1 MNANIFSIPPGQPF
15 LRTLA
20 EALLDGR
27 LVKSFRFDGDPLALA
42 DVTIYLPTRRAA
54 RALAGAFTAIMAQRQ
69 AGSASAILPTIRPIG
84 EGGDE
89 ALFSSPLETGP
100 LETGVVPPNL
110 QPVMGDLERRLN
122 LARLARRWREEI
134 AKAEFEAL
142 IGEAPVLP
150 ASAADALW
158 LARDL
163 GALLDEMET
172 EGTPLSAIAGLG
184 PEALAKWWQLT
195 LTFLTIVTEHWP
207 AALAATGRISE
218 AASKNAWL
226 ETEAARFGKNGSRGP
241 VILAGSTATAPAT
254 MELMR
259 TIAHLHNGAVVLPG
273 VDRHLDAQ
281 SILALTK
288 PQPSLTA
295 SVDGAANGPSIAA
308 PGHPQYGLKTIL
320 DRIAPGQT
328 VVHLEA
334 GAGERTRNDPA
345 IDDATGVTAPSE
357 GLSDAD
363 GGARTDLHAREA
375 FLADAMRPSE
385 TTDAWADTAGRHGPQ
400 SLDGIALIEA
410 ADAREEALAIA
421 VAMRHALDDPRATA
435 ALITPDRNL
444 ARRVVA
450 ELSRF
455 GIAANDSAGRPLTS
469 TAPGTL
475 MATAIA
481 VALTPGDPIALVSL
495 LKHPLTRLGL
505 SATQARR
512 AARSIEMIA
521 LRGSVGV
528 ADGANIAAIYAT
540 HRTALDTTGRAAR
553 PVRLLPEAER
563 ELGQRMAEALET
575 ALAPLI
581 AFRPRPFES
590 ERAEEE
596 SASPTD
602 FELAD
607 YATALTRCLET
618 LAADETGDSSELYA
632 GDNGRALAGFLA
644 GIVEAPRTDFGFAP
658 FELGDVVA
666 ALAAG
671 IGVQPR
677 AGLSARA
684 FVWGTLEARLQS
696 VDTAILAGLNEGAWP
711 AGAKSGAFLSRL
723 MRREI
728 LLDPPERRIG
738 LSAHDFWMAM
748 GAKTVIL
755 TRSRRLDGAPAI
767 ASRWLQRIE
776 TLAGPKGAERLREAG
791 APYLAAARTL
801 DTGARTPP
809 AKRPEPRPPLDRRPD
824 RYSVTEVETLI
835 RDPYAI
841 HARKILRLEPLP
853 ELMRDPHAAE
863 RGNLFHD
870 VLGTFVARGHDPME
884 ETACDTLLAIAREK
898 FDAEVLPPDIEAV
911 WWPRMEAL
919 AGNYL
924 VWERGR
930 DERVTLRHAEI
941 GGAEEFADIATTL
954 TGRADRIDL
963 MENGSVEILD
973 FKTGT
978 TPSVAQARALL
989 APQLPLEGAMTK
1001 RGGFREVGKGK
1012 AVSDLVYVRLRE
1024 RTLYEDRLK
1033 TDGGKKGEPVNPDD
1047 LSAESLEKFRQLVAH
1062 LKREST
1068 PFESRKRPFMAGD
1081 FSGDYDHLARAQEW
1095 SIGGEDGGE
1104 SGEGAG

>member
-1 MNANIFSIPPGQPF
+1 MSPSIFSIPPGRPF

-20 EALLDGR
+20 EALLDGH
-27 LVKSFRFDGDPLALA
+27 LVKTFRYDGDPLALA

-54 RALAGAFTAIMAQRQ
+54 RALAAAFTSIMAETQ
-69 AGSASAILPTIRPIG
+69 ADGASAILPTIRPIG
-84 EGGDE
+84 EGSDE
-89 ALFSSPLETGP
+89 ALFSSPSEA
-100 LETGVVPPNL
+100 GVVPASL
-110 QPVMGDLERRLN
+110 TPVMGDLERRLN
-122 LARLARRWREEI
+122 LARLARRWREEV
-134 AKAEFEAL
+134 ARAEFEAL

-163 GALLDEMET
+163 GVLLDEMET
-172 EGTPLSAIAGLG
+172 EGTPVSAIAGLG

-195 LTFLTIVTEHWP
+195 LTFLAIVTEHWP
-207 AALAATGRISE
+207 DAVAATGQISE
-218 AASKNAWL
+218 AAARNAWL
-226 ETEAARFGKNGSRGP
+226 QAEAARFRANGARGP

-259 TIAHLHNGAVVLPG
+259 AIAHLPNGAVVLPG
-273 VDRHLDAQ
+273 VDRHLDAA
-281 SILALTK
+281 SLAALAK
-288 PQPSLTA
+288 PQA
-295 SVDGAANGPSIAA
+295 GAGEAGQGASIAA
-308 PGHPQYGLKTIL
+308 PGHPQYGLKTIV
-320 DRIAPGQT
+320 DRIAPGRSVT
-328 VVHLEA
+328 HLLGRTEA
-334 GAGERTRNDPA
+334 VAAGRAAATAGSTGQNGPFADKGGGDPA
-345 IDDATGVTAPSE
+345 LD
-357 GLSDAD
+357 
-363 GGARTDLHAREA
+363 AREA
-375 FLADAMRPSE
+375 FLADALRPAE
-385 TTDAWADTAGRHGPQ
+385 TTDAWAAAAGRHGPEALAGL
-400 SLDGIALIEA
+400 SLIEA
-410 ADAREEALAIA
+410 SDAREEALAIA
-421 VAMRHALDDPRATA
+421 VAMRRALEDPEATA
-435 ALITPDRNL
+435 ALVTPDRNL

-455 GIAANDSAGRPLTS
+455 GIAANDSAGRPLAS

-481 VALTPGDPIALVSL
+481 VALAPGDPIALVSL

-505 SATQARR
+505 GSGEARR

-528 ADGANIAAIYAT
+528 ADGARLAAIYAA
-540 HRTALDTTGRAAR
+540 HRAELDASGRAAR
-553 PVRLLPEAER
+553 PVKLLPEAER
-563 ELGQRMAEALET
+563 ELGQRMAGTLER
-575 ALAPLI
+575 ALAPLT
-581 AFRPRPFES
+581 ALRARPS
-590 ERAEEE
+590 ETGTDARAEL
-596 SASPTD
+596 
-602 FELAD
+602 ELPD
-607 YATALTRCLET
+607 YAVALTRCLEE
-618 LAADETGDSSELYA
+618 LAADETGDASELYA
-632 GDNGRALAGFLA
+632 GESGRALAAFLSD
-644 GIVEAPRTDFGFAP
+644 IVEAPRTGFGFAP
-658 FELGDVVA
+658 AELGDVVA

-696 VDTAILAGLNEGAWP
+696 VDTAILSGLNEGTWP

-748 GAKTVIL
+748 GAKSVVL
-755 TRSRRLDGAPAI
+755 TRSRRADGAPAI

-776 TLAGPKGAERLREAG
+776 TLAGPAGTERLRLAG
-791 APYLAAARTL
+791 EPYLAAARML
-801 DTGARTPP
+801 DLGTITPQ
-809 AKRPEPRPPLDRRPD
+809 AKRPEPRPPLDRRPN

-863 RGNLFHD
+863 RGSLFHD
-870 VLGTFVARGHDPME
+870 VLGTFVARGHDPMDKD
-884 ETACDTLLAIAREK
+884 ALDTLLAIAREK
-898 FDAEVLPPDIEAV
+898 FDEEALPPDIEAV

-924 VWERGR
+924 LWEHER
-930 DERVTLRHAEI
+930 DQRVALRHAEI
-941 GGAEEFADIATTL
+941 GGAEELVDIATTL

-963 MENGSVEILD
+963 MEDGSLEILD

-978 TPSVAQARALL
+978 TPSLAQARALL
-989 APQLPLEGAMTK
+989 APQLPLEGALAK
-1001 RGGFREVGKGK
+1001 RGGFREIGKGK

-1033 TDGGKKGEPVNPDD
+1033 TDGGKKAEPVDPDA
-1047 LSAESLEKFRQLVAH
+1047 LSEESLTKFRQLVAH
-1062 LKREST
+1062 LQVETT
-1068 PFESRKRPFMAGD
+1068 PFVSRKRPFMAGD

-1095 SIGGEDGGE
+1095 SIGADDGGE
-1104 SGEGAG
+1104 ASEGAG

>member
-1 MNANIFSIPPGQPF
+1 MSANIFSIPPGRPF

-27 LVKSFRFDGDPLALA
+27 LIRSFRYGGDPLALA

-54 RALAGAFTAIMAQRQ
+54 RALAGAITAIMAESQV
-69 AGSASAILPTIRPIG
+69 GGASAILPTIRPIG

-89 ALFSSPLETGP
+89 ELFSMPLEAGA
-100 LETGVVPPNL
+100 VPAGL
-110 QPVMGDLERRLN
+110 TPVMGDLERRLN

-134 AKAEFEAL
+134 ARAEFEAL

-150 ASAADALW
+150 ASASDALW

-172 EGTPLSAIAGLG
+172 EGTPFSAIAGLG

-195 LTFLTIVTEHWP
+195 LTFLAIVTEHWP
-207 AALAATGRISE
+207 AALAATGQISE

-226 ETEAARFGKNGSRGP
+226 DAEAGRFRTNGSRGP

-259 TIAHLHNGAVVLPG
+259 AIAHLENGAVVLPG
-273 VDRHLDAQ
+273 FDRHLDAP
-281 SILALTK
+281 SLAALVK
-288 PQPSLTA
+288 PQA
-295 SVDGAANGPSIAA
+295 SAKAPGAGLANGPSIAA

-328 VVHLEA
+328 VMHLDVRPEQ
-334 GAGERTRNDPA
+334 RM
-345 IDDATGVTAPSE
+345 
-357 GLSDAD
+357 AD
-363 GGARTDLHAREA
+363 GHASNGTAVATESSRADRDAQRTLPAREA
-375 FLADAMRPSE
+375 FLADALRPAE
-385 TTDAWADTAGRHGPQ
+385 TTDAWADASGRHGTEA
-400 SLDGIALIEA
+400 LDGIALIEA

-421 VAMRHALDDPRATA
+421 VAMRRALDDPKATA

-481 VALTPGDPIALVSL
+481 VALSPGDPIALVSL
-495 LKHPLTRLGL
+495 LKHPLARLSLPAGE
-505 SATQARR
+505 ARR

-528 ADGANIAAIYAT
+528 ADGAKIASIYAA
-540 HRTALDTTGRAAR
+540 HRAALEATGRAAR
-553 PVRLLPEAER
+553 PVKLLPEAER
-563 ELGQRMAEALET
+563 DLGQRMADALEH
-575 ALAPLI
+575 ALAPLT
-581 AFRPRPFES
+581 AFRKPDTEC
-590 ERAEEE
+590 E
-596 SASPTD
+596 PTPD
-602 FELAD
+602 TELELPD
-607 YATALTRCLET
+607 YATALTRCLEA

-632 GDNGRALAGFLA
+632 GENGRALAGFLA
-644 GIVEAPRTDFGFAP
+644 GIVEAPRTGFGFAP
-658 FELGDVVA
+658 SELGDVVA

-684 FVWGTLEARLQS
+684 FVWGTLEARLQN
-696 VDTAILAGLNEGAWP
+696 VDTAILAGLNEGTWP

-748 GAKTVIL
+748 GATSVVL
-755 TRSRRLDGAPAI
+755 TRSRRVDGAPAI
-767 ASRWLQRIE
+767 ASRWLQRIQ
-776 TLAGPKGAERLREAG
+776 TLAGEAGTERLRVAG
-791 APYLAAARTL
+791 EPYLVAARTL
-801 DTGARTPP
+801 DLGAGSLRTT
-809 AKRPEPRPPLDRRPD
+809 RPEPRPPLDKRPD

-863 RGNLFHD
+863 RGSLFHD
-870 VLGTFVARGHDPME
+870 VLGTFVTRGHDPM
-884 ETACDTLLAIAREK
+884 AGDALDTLTAIAREK
-898 FDAEVLPPDIEAV
+898 FDEEALPPDIEAV

-924 VWERGR
+924 VWERER
-930 DERVTLRHAEI
+930 DERVALRHAEI
-941 GGAEEFADIATTL
+941 GGAEEFPDIATTL

-963 MENGSVEILD
+963 MEDGSIEILD

-1001 RGGFREVGKGK
+1001 RGGFQEVGKGK

-1033 TDGGKKGEPVNPDD
+1033 SDGDRQGEPVDPDD
-1047 LSAESLEKFRQLVAH
+1047 LSEESLTKFRQLVTH
-1062 LKREST
+1062 LRLETT
-1068 PFESRKRPFMAGD
+1068 PFVSRKRPFMAGD

-1095 SIGGEDGGE
+1095 SIGADDGGD
-1104 SGEGAG
+1104 GGTEGAR

>member
-1 MNANIFSIPPGQPF
+1 MSANLFSIPPGRPF
-15 LRTLA
+15 LKTLA

-27 LVKSFRFDGDPLALA
+27 LVKSFRHDGDPLALA

-54 RALAGAFTAIMAQRQ
+54 RALAGVFTTIVGASQ
-69 AGSASAILPTIRPIG
+69 AGGASAILPTIRPIG

-89 ALFSSPLETGP
+89 ALFTSPQEAGA
-100 LETGVVPPNL
+100 VPPNL
-110 QPVMGDLERRLN
+110 QPVMGDLERRLH

-134 AKAEFEAL
+134 ARADFEAL
-142 IGEAPVLP
+142 IGESPVLP

-172 EGTPLSAIAGLG
+172 EGTPFSAIAGLG

-195 LTFLTIVTEHWP
+195 LTFLAIVTEHWP
-207 AALAATGRISE
+207 NVLAGSGQISE
-218 AASKNAWL
+218 AAAKNAWL
-226 ETEAARFGKNGSRGP
+226 HAEAARFREKGSRGP

-259 TIAHLHNGAVVLPG
+259 AIAHLENGAVVLPG
-273 VDRHLDAQ
+273 VDRHLDAR
-281 SILALTK
+281 SLAVLAK
-288 PQPSLTA
+288 PQTPS
-295 SVDGAANGPSIAA
+295 AALVERSANDPSIGA

-320 DRIAPGQT
+320 DRTAPGQV
-328 VVHLEA
+328 VVHL
-334 GAGERTRNDPA
+334 GERVRAATPA
-345 IDDATGVTAPSE
+345 DTSPESAITTVESSNGDTGTARA
-357 GLSDAD
+357 LD
-363 GGARTDLHAREA
+363 AREA
-375 FLADAMRPSE
+375 FLADALRPAE
-385 TTDAWADTAGRHGPQ
+385 TTDAWAEGAGRHGPEA
-400 SLDGIALIEA
+400 LDGIALIEA

-421 VAMRHALDDPRATA
+421 VAMRRALEVPQATA

-455 GIAANDSAGRPLTS
+455 GIAANDSAGRPLSS

-475 MATAIA
+475 MAAAIA
-481 VALTPGDPIALVSL
+481 VALSPGDPIALVSL

-505 SATQARR
+505 RSGDARR

-521 LRGSVGV
+521 LRGSVGI
-528 ADGANIAAIYAT
+528 ADGARLATTYAA
-540 HRTALDTTGRAAR
+540 HRAALETTGRGAR
-553 PVRLLPEAER
+553 PVKLLPEADR
-563 ELGQRMAEALET
+563 DLGQRMADALEV
-575 ALAPLI
+575 ALAPLT
-581 AFRPRPFES
+581 AFRSRPLTTEPAGS
-590 ERAEEE
+590 EHATRQAVGG
-596 SASPTD
+596 AD
-602 FELAD
+602 HELAG
-607 YATALTRCLET
+607 YAVALTRCLEA
-618 LAADETGDSSELYA
+618 LAADEAGGAAELYA
-632 GDNGRALAGFLA
+632 GDNGRALAGFLS
-644 GIVEAPRTDFGFAP
+644 GLVEAPATGFSFAP
-658 FELGDVVA
+658 SELGDVIA

-696 VDTAILAGLNEGAWP
+696 VDTAILAGLNEGKWP

-748 GAKTVIL
+748 GARKVVL
-755 TRSRRLDGAPAI
+755 TRSRRADGAPAI

-776 TLAGPKGAERLREAG
+776 TLAGPAGAERLRAAG
-791 APYLAAARTL
+791 APYLAATRSL
-801 DTGARTPP
+801 DTGATTPH
-809 AKRPEPRPPLDRRPD
+809 AKRPKPRPPLDRRPD

-841 HARKILRLEPLP
+841 HARKILKLEPLP

-863 RGNLFHD
+863 RGSLFHD
-870 VLGTFVARGHDPME
+870 ILGNFVAQGHDPMDV
-884 ETACDTLLAIAREK
+884 TALDTLIAIAREK
-898 FDAEVLPPDIEAV
+898 FAAEALPPDIEAV

-924 VWERGR
+924 DWERDR
-930 DERVTLRHAEI
+930 DVRVALRHAEI

-963 MENGSVEILD
+963 MEDGSIEILD

-989 APQLPLEGAMTK
+989 APQLPLEGAMVK
-1001 RGGFREVGKGK
+1001 RGAFQEIGRGK

-1033 TDGGKKGEPVNPDD
+1033 SDGAKRGEPVDPDD
-1047 LSAESLEKFRQLVAH
+1047 LSEEALAKFRQLVAY
-1062 LKREST
+1062 LKHEQT

-1095 SIGGEDGGE
+1095 SIGAEDGGE
-1104 SGEGAG
+1104 GSGGAGR